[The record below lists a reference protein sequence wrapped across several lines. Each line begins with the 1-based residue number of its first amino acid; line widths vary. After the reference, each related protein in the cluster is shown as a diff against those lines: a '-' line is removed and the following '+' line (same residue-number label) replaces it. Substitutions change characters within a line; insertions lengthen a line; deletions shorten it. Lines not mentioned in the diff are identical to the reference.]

1 MRPFYILL
9 LVIISWGQ
17 YACVPTPKDSPK
29 ALVDAQRNAG
39 EQTRADT
46 SIKIPPPKGY
56 TSDFVAL
63 FSEKEIK
70 SLDSLI
76 GDYETKTSVQIA
88 VATVDASMV
97 GDIEIEA
104 YALQMLRTWG
114 VGQKGKNN
122 GILIVIAPD
131 IRKVRI
137 ENGYGIEKV
146 ISNEETKE
154 VIEKVIVP
162 QYKEGKY
169 YEGTKAAILAMMKKL
184 EGISW

>member
-9 LVIISWGQ
+9 LVVLACGQ
-17 YACVPTPKDSPK
+17 YACVPTPKDTAK
-29 ALVDAQRNAG
+29 ALVDAQHNAG
-39 EQTRADT
+39 EKTRVDT

-56 TSDFVAL
+56 TSDFVNL
-63 FSEKEIK
+63 FSEKEIQ

-76 GDYETKTSVQIA
+76 GNYEKKTSVQIA
-88 VATVDASMV
+88 VATVNASMV
-97 GDIEIEA
+97 GDMEIEA
-104 YALQMLRTWG
+104 YSLQMLRTWG

-146 ISNEETKE
+146 ISDEETKE
-154 VIEKVIVP
+154 IIEKVIVP
-162 QYKEGKY
+162 RYKEGKY